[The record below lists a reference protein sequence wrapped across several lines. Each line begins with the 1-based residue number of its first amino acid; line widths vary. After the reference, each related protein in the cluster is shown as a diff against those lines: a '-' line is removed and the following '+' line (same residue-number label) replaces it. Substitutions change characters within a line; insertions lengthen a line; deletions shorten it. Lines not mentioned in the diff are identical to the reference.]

1 MRKENELIG
10 NGCIV
15 VFLLIITILSLCL
28 PLGIIWLL
36 NQICFNIEVSVTN
49 YLLTGIIL
57 AAILFTLFLIEILV
71 LKFKK
76 TDDENSK
83 KSN

>member
-1 MRKENELIG
+1 MKENELVG

-15 VFLLIITILSLCL
+15 VFLLLMIILSLCL

-36 NQICFNIEVSVTN
+36 NQMRFNIEVSVTS
-49 YLLTGIIL
+49 YLLTGVSL
-57 AAILFTLFLIEILV
+57 AAILFAIFMIEILT

-76 TDDENSK
+76 NENSK